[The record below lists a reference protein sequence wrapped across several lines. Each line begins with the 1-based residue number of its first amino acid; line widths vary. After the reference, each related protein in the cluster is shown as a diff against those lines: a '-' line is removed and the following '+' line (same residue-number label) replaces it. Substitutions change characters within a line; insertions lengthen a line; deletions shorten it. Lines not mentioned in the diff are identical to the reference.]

1 MEEHAS
7 ASLSESGFTSWSEYG
22 WKVET
27 IISPFHVNG
36 AMSEMLAILFKRE
49 REREMLTTLLEAI
62 RQCNLDGAFLPARS

>member
-1 MEEHAS
+1 
-7 ASLSESGFTSWSEYG
+7 
-22 WKVET
+22 VET

-49 REREMLTTLLEAI
+49 REREREMLTTLLEAI